1 VALMKVFRSTNVLGK
16 QSNLYLASYDDEG
29 RVVLT
34 SSINEAKYFDY
45 TNAGLAKEYAEI
57 IGGVILGDEGIVV
70 DHIQEY
76 QVVITE
82 TRKRVVSVF
91 ADSEEVAIDL
101 VANDYEDERFVLN
114 DQDYIDDYTI
124 RIKGKETQQ

>member
-1 VALMKVFRSTNVLGK
+1 MKVFRSTNVLGK